1 MPKQNK
7 IILPINSGKDP
18 NTIDYY
24 IKRLMDC
31 SDALILINERR
42 ECFLNAQYE
51 AKTKEMLCIYMLM
64 DTIAEM
70 IKDLRKEN
78 KCFKNTTNEGMRAIM
93 EILPDYAA
101 SELNERLTG

>member
-1 MPKQNK
+1 MPKENY
-7 IILPINSGKDP
+7 LYPIQSGEDP

-31 SDALILINERR
+31 SDALVVINERR

-64 DTIAEM
+64 DAIAEM
-70 IKDLRKEN
+70 ITTMRKEN
-78 KCFKNTTNEGMRAIM
+78 KCFRNTTNEGMRAIM
-93 EILPDYAA
+93 ELLPDYVAA
-101 SELNERLTG
+101 ENNERLTG